1 MIGIEGKLATAIK
14 KATFTASIGARCALI
29 RKAVGK
35 TQLQVAMA
43 IGTTPETISA
53 FENGRTNNCK
63 VFTWYLKQVN
73 DFDTLTA
80 LLEGLEYG

>member
-1 MIGIEGKLATAIK
+1 MELTAKLAASIK
-14 KATFTASIGARCALI
+14 NATFTASVGARCALI
-29 RKAVGK
+29 RKSVGK

-63 VFTWYLKQVN
+63 VFTWYLKQVK
-73 DFDTLTA
+73 DFDTLKA
-80 LLEGLEYG
+80 LLEGLDYG

>member
-1 MIGIEGKLATAIK
+1 MELASKLASSIK
-14 KATFTASIGARCALI
+14 KAKFTASVGARCALI
-29 RKAVGK
+29 RKSAGK

-63 VFTWYLKQVN
+63 VFTWYLKQIK
-73 DFDTLTA
+73 DFGTLKA
-80 LLEGLEYG
+80 LLEGLDYG